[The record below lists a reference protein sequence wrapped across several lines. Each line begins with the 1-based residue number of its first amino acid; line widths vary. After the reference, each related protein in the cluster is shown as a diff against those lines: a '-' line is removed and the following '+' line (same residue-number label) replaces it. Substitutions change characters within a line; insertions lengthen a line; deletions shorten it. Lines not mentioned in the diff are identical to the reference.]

1 MQAEKDWSATPILQY
16 TTPKRVQVVSVY
28 WSPAVYGEQLII
40 SMRNKTQVNG
50 QNNFYFGLLESAKT
64 PGQMFNE
71 HFLPGTENTFYGRV
85 CETVTH

>member
-1 MQAEKDWSATPILQY
+1 M
-16 TTPKRVQVVSVY
+16 QVVSVY

-71 HFLPGTENTFYGRV
+71 HFLAKSSSLARKTLFMGVFVRQSHINDHQFEQVF
-85 CETVTH
+85 